1 MIRYRVAAK
10 TTVVSIFATAA
21 ILSALAISASAAP
34 SKHLKKTPE
43 QLRQEY
49 LAKVAAT
56 WTEAAPRPTTGSLWS
71 PDGVLNDGSR
81 DYKAHALHDVL
92 TVAVSVQTTAAQSGS
107 VDNSRAFATNSAIT
121 ALPGGLSTT
130 GTNPLLAANSSSSLK
145 GQGQTGSST
154 TFNTSLTGEVIAVL
168 PNGNLVV
175 EAHQQ
180 IDMNH
185 QHEEVIVRG
194 IARPGDIAPNNVI
207 ASTSLGQLEVELKG
221 KGIISDN
228 TRPPNA
234 IARAV
239 MWLFNF

>member
-1 MIRYRVAAK
+1 MISLYSSRRMSA
-10 TTVVSIFATAA
+10 VVICSTLCLTAYA
-21 ILSALAISASAAP
+21 
-34 SKHLKKTPE
+34 SKHPKKTPDE
-43 QLRQEY
+43 LRQDY

-56 WTEAAPRPTTGSLWS
+56 WSEPAARQTTGSIWS
-71 PDGVLNDGSR
+71 ADAVLSDSAR
-81 DYKAHALHDVL
+81 DYKAHSLHDVL
-92 TVAVSVQTTAAQSGS
+92 TIAVSVQTTAAQSGS

-121 ALPGGLSTT
+121 GLPGGVSTT
-130 GTNPLLAANSSSSLK
+130 ATNPLFAANSSSSLK

-154 TFNTSLTGEVIAVL
+154 TFATSLTGEVIAVL
-168 PNGNLVV
+168 PNGHLVV

-180 IDMNH
+180 IDMNN

-207 ASTSLGQLEVELKG
+207 PSSALGQIEIELKG

-234 IARAV
+234 ITRAL
-239 MWLFNF
+239 MRILNF

>member
-1 MIRYRVAAK
+1 MNTVAHTRKLSVQHLVCVASLLFL
-10 TTVVSIFATAA
+10 VS
-21 ILSALAISASAAP
+21 LQASAA
-34 SKHLKKTPE
+34 KREKKTSQ
-43 QLRQEY
+43 QLRTDY

-56 WTEAAPRPTTGSLWS
+56 WQERAPAATIGSLWT
-71 PDGVLNDGSR
+71 PNGPLTDAPV
-81 DYKAHALHDVL
+81 DYKARSLHDLL
-92 TVAVSVQTTAAQSGS
+92 TVLVSVQTTAAQSGNI
-107 VDNSRAFATNSAIT
+107 DNSRAFATNSAIT
-121 ALPGGLSTT
+121 GLFGGISTAN
-130 GTNPLLAANSSSSLK
+130 TNPLLAANSSSSLK
-145 GQGQTGSST
+145 GQGQTSSNT

-168 PNGNLVV
+168 PNGNMVV

-185 QHEEVIVRG
+185 QHEEVIIRG
-194 IARPGDIAPNNVI
+194 IARPGDIAPTNAI

-228 TRPPNA
+228 TRPPNP